1 MCEIRRIN
9 KLKTRSRQFTESLS
23 AIDPRDLYPLDH
35 VSNTGL
41 TFTDMSEKLDKIKSC
56 SSIIELKSDFRPA
69 GDTLEQVLTVSAA
82 NFCKQPA
89 ICPICADRTQARRRV
104 RFDNPIKTQARL
116 VAEGKRHA
124 YIVTQTVTDGP
135 YLAERLDALKEA
147 KRNFRLMGQRRRK
160 GKRSGGEAAKYAA
173 AIAGIEIKRGS
184 GSGLWHVHAHELVF
198 TDEPLDFQVYD
209 RAEKQRL
216 KSQYGRHIPKE
227 KLDAIALQRVEFRGE
242 LVAASKASAEWL
254 KATGGES
261 MGISIEPL
269 QHVPKAAKG
278 RKKRKYEKMSFEESI
293 AYQAKEVLKYP
304 FKPSDNSPEDAFMVI
319 SDTFN
324 KRMVATYGEFRG
336 IPAEEYANP
345 AAPDDETFVLKWDD
359 QKRKYGE
366 PVPGK
371 MRDLIEDE
379 EAAHDTRSK
388 AGKILGEYRRQ
399 RAALM
404 AARDKYG
411 EGLAGAL
418 DAAKTYFRRRICG
431 VWSLYRQHVS
441 SSNRISSA
449 GCDKYSS
456 VLALDGCFIPGSDSR
471 DIYAAVFT

>member
-9 KLKTRSRQFTESLS
+9 KLKTKSKRFTESLLK
-23 AIDPRDLYPLDH
+23 IDPHDIYSRDH

-56 SSIIELKSDFRPA
+56 SSIIELKEEFRQV
-69 GDTLEQVLTVSAA
+69 GDTFEQMMTVSAA

-104 RFDNPIKTQARL
+104 RFDSPIKRQARM

-124 YIVTQTVTDGP
+124 YIVTQTITDGP
-135 YLAERLDALKEA
+135 ELAERLEALKEA
-147 KRNFRLMGQRRRK
+147 KKNFRLMGQRRRK
-160 GKRSGGEAAKYAA
+160 KRSGGEAAKYSA

-198 TDEPLDFQVYD
+198 TDEPLDYQVYD
-209 RAEKQRL
+209 RAKKAEL
-216 KSQYGRHIPKE
+216 KSKYGRHIPKE
-227 KLDAIALQRVEFRGE
+227 KLDEIALHRVEFRGE

-254 KATGGES
+254 RATGGES
-261 MGISIEPL
+261 MGLSIEPL

-304 FKPSDNSPEDAFMVI
+304 FKPSDNSPEDAFQVI
-319 SDTFN
+319 TDTFN

-336 IPAEEYANP
+336 IPAEEYADP
-345 AAPDDETFVLKWDD
+345 ATDEQETFVLKWDD
-359 QKRKYGE
+359 VKGKYGE
-366 PVPGK
+366 PQPGK
-371 MRDLIEDE
+371 MRDLVEDE
-379 EAAHDTRSK
+379 EAAHETRSK
-388 AGKILGEYRRQ
+388 AGALLGEYRRQ
-399 RAALM
+399 RAALI

-411 EGLAGAL
+411 SDLAGAL
-418 DAAKTYFRRRICG
+418 DSAKAYFRRRISG
-431 VWSLYRQHVS
+431 VWSLYRQRVS
-441 SSNRISSA
+441 SSNRITSA
-449 GCDKYSS
+449 GCDKYSA
-456 VLALDGCFIPGSDSR
+456 VMALDGFYSPGSDSR